1 MWYSNMHTY
10 LSKKHKK
17 TILYKRKLVK
27 RINQLSCHQVL
38 LFYYKR
44 RFHGHLILKCVEFKF
59 VLIATILQIFRNRF
73 WKRTQ
78 FFIHGFIY
86 FIPIVEEKW
95 YLCCIHKQEQTF
107 INVIIIFLTKASKI
121 DMLSIT
127 H

>member
-1 MWYSNMHTY
+1 MHTY

-59 VLIATILQIFRNRF
+59 VLIATILSIQKSFLKENPIFYS
-73 WKRTQ
+73 W
-78 FFIHGFIY
+78 IY
-86 FIPIVEEKW
+86 LF
-95 YLCCIHKQEQTF
+95 YTNC
-107 INVIIIFLTKASKI
+107 
-121 DMLSIT
+121 
-127 H
+127 